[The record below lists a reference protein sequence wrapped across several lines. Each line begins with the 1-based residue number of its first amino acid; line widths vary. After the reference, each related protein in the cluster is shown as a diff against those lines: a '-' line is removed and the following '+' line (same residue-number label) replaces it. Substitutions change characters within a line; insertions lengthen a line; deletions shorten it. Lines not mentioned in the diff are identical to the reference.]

1 MKKVNNDKLI
11 IQEKLKEIIKLAKE
25 VGRLS
30 ENYTRKNQL
39 EPSYIIFN
47 ESSNEMKMLKE
58 LLETYEI
65 IE

>member
-11 IQEKLKEIIKLAKE
+11 IQEKLKEIMKLAKE